1 MNTLGRYIFS
11 DAMWRWVGA
20 SVVLLGLAILT
31 RALRF
36 VAEAALGR
44 IPAGT
49 ILPLIGLQSLQ
60 FFAYLMPATV
70 LLAVMMCF
78 MRLHDDREL
87 AALFGCGVSPYA
99 IARPLAVAALLC
111 ATLAGVLS
119 LYISPWAARTFD
131 SSVKAARAAM
141 GRTALHAGELR
152 ELSGGKAVVYAG
164 EKGDDTLLSPLF
176 AWMRLDDG
184 EQVLVAH
191 DGRWLASDQGDGQ
204 INVNN
209 GEFTRFLPK
218 ATEQARFA
226 SGQIHVA
233 LSDPELPPSKRRY
246 DSTRSLWQDRDPV
259 AQAELQRRIGLPLS
273 CLLMVTLAFVLA
285 PFAPRAP
292 TRMRLA
298 GALLVYAIYNQL
310 LTAAQRWTEKGTL
323 SVMIG
328 QWWVHGAL
336 ALLLGLMLL
345 RRYGGWGRAR

>member
-1 MNTLGRYIFS
+1 MNTLSRYIFS
-11 DAMWRWVGA
+11 DAMWRWAGA

-87 AALFGCGVSPYA
+87 SALFGCGVSPYA

-111 ATLAGVLS
+111 AAIAATLS
-119 LYISPWAARTFD
+119 LYVSPWAARTFD

-141 GRTALHAGELR
+141 GRSALHAGELR
-152 ELSGGKAVVYAG
+152 ELSGGRAVIYAG
-164 EKGDDTLLSPLF
+164 EQGNDTLLSPLF
-176 AWMRLDDG
+176 AWRGLDNG
-184 EQVLVAH
+184 EQILVAH
-191 DGRWLASDQGDGQ
+191 DGRWLTLPDGNGE
-204 INVNN
+204 IDVNN
-209 GEFTRFLPK
+209 GEFTRLLPK

-226 SGQIHVA
+226 SGQMRVSLA
-233 LSDPELPPSKRRY
+233 DPELPPSRRRY
-246 DSTRSLWQDRDPV
+246 DSTASLWKDRDPV

-292 TRMRLA
+292 TRARMA
-298 GALLVYAIYNQL
+298 GALLVYAVYNQL

-328 QWWVHGAL
+328 QWWVHALLAL
-336 ALLLGLMLL
+336 ALGFMLL
-345 RRYGGWGRAR
+345 RRYGGLGRAT